1 MFLQR
6 EPHRP
11 NRAMRLPLHL
21 NAAFRDSIPRTAS
34 GNGHAGKTLSTLEK
48 TVSTLEISIGT
59 LEKTLSTFGKP
70 AFMTMEKDM
79 RSTKPFL
86 SFV

>member
-1 MFLQR
+1 MTPDPSSSCSYSGSRTAPTGQCG
-6 EPHRP
+6 
-11 NRAMRLPLHL
+11 
-21 NAAFRDSIPRTAS
+21 SRTAS

-48 TVSTLEISIGT
+48 TVSTLEFSIGT

-70 AFMTMEKDM
+70 TFMTMEKDM
-79 RSTKPFL
+79 CSTKPFL